1 MQIQE
6 IYKKYRINN
15 GLQEHMVRVAAVAEM
30 VCDHSPLPIDRITV
44 VSACLLHDMGNLIK
58 STPAEIPDLFEPE
71 GVGYWQEVQA
81 EMTQLYGDVGSA
93 TRAIV
98 ADIAPLPTIE
108 ETIEHASFSK
118 MTEIAEVGT
127 LEAKLL
133 EYADMRVALRG
144 IVSMKERF
152 NDIRDRYV
160 PVPHPSEYIDE
171 LEAAAMQIEVALF
184 AGASIVP
191 SDITEESTAAI
202 QKELFEFDIPCT
214 VG

>member
-6 IYKKYRINN
+6 IYKKYRINK

-30 VCDHSPLPIDRITV
+30 VCEHSPLPIDKTVV

-58 STPAEIPDLFEPE
+58 VKFEAAPELFEPE

-81 EMTQLYGDVGSA
+81 EMIELYGDVGSA

-98 ADIAPLPTIE
+98 ADIAPLDAIE
-108 ETIEHASFSK
+108 ETIEHASFNK
-118 MTEIAEVGT
+118 MRDIAASGT

-144 IVSMKERF
+144 IVSMRERF
-152 NDIRDRYV
+152 DDIRARYV

-171 LEAAAMQIEVALF
+171 LEAAAASIEVALF
-184 AGASIVP
+184 AGASITP
-191 SDITEESTAAI
+191 ADITEESTAAI
-202 QKELFEFDIPCT
+202 QKELQCFDIPT
-214 VG
+214 R

>member
-1 MQIQE
+1 MQIQK
-6 IYKKYRINN
+6 IYKKYRINK

-30 VCDHSPLPIDRITV
+30 VCEHSPLPIDKTVV

-58 STPAEIPDLFEPE
+58 VKFEAAPELFEPE

-81 EMTQLYGDVGSA
+81 EMIELYGDVGSA

-98 ADIAPLPTIE
+98 ADIAPLDAIE
-108 ETIEHASFSK
+108 ETIEHASFNK
-118 MTEIAEVGT
+118 MRDIAASGT

-144 IVSMKERF
+144 IVSMRERF
-152 NDIRDRYV
+152 DDIRARYV

-171 LEAAAMQIEVALF
+171 LEAAAASIEVALF
-184 AGASIVP
+184 AGASITP
-191 SDITEESTAAI
+191 ADITEESTAAI
-202 QKELFEFDIPCT
+202 QKELQCFDIPT
-214 VG
+214 R